1 MADIPALYAAAAPS
15 QGGRTVLHQRS
26 VLLSRVVLIAACVM
40 SITVTPIPAEAQ
52 GAPATIAGQVVDETG
67 GLLPG
72 VTIVLKDVKTGR
84 ERVVMTDGAGRF
96 TADQLVPGSYTIT
109 ATLAGFEELQ
119 RSAVDVGSGET
130 TQVSLALKVSS
141 VRDSVVVRGTALNFA
156 SSIAGKRAADGVV
169 DMFNADEIGR
179 LPDKNIGE
187 TLNRIPGVSM
197 LLEKGEGRFI
207 QIRGVSPRL
216 NNVTINGMSL
226 GNGETE
232 SGGRLVPLDVVGGEL
247 LSGVQ
252 VLKTPTPDMDGQG
265 IGGTLNLTTKQP
277 FDFDK
282 PFTMLVSSRSGAE
295 TISSISPA
303 DTKEVPYA
311 LDATLTGKV
320 NNKVGW
326 LAGASFANRKTPL
339 LGLYNDNWRP
349 MTFNGAS
356 VAYPTNVKN
365 NVTVTARERL
375 NFNGAL
381 EFRPTAAA
389 TFFVRSFVARWDE
402 LQLRN
407 RFDEGLGDT
416 LTSADA
422 SGGVV
427 TADRVQVNLRSEPTL
442 KKLQSVA
449 VGGVNRAGRWTVD
462 YTVQRNQNTIDEPN
476 DNWEFRSGAST
487 FGPDAFRIDPSGA
500 ISITSTGRDRKDPA
514 FQTFRRL
521 RYFEQLTSENE
532 WAGAFDVRRDTL
544 VAGTKPAFFKVGL
557 KFTRTGRDTGVSQS
571 TYNIGSVSWN
581 AAQTTSLTGGGF
593 TNPVPLKSVPNLWL
607 DLDGLNAFFRANQ
620 SDPRF
625 FVLDQT
631 ETYRSEFQS
640 DFTLDE
646 NVGAAYVMGKI
657 DLGPVSVVAGARVER
672 TAVDSSAFTMVT
684 QGTQLLARP
693 IDGSGDYTNVLPSI
707 IGTFNLSRNLIAR
720 AAYTGAL
727 GRPEFDAL
735 APRAQLGI
743 EDNPTLGT
751 IGTLTIGNP
760 DLKARQSNNFDG
772 SIEWYFD
779 QGALLSAA
787 VFRKNIRNEIIP
799 APTKQFTN
807 YEFQGRTFNRFD
819 INTTVN
825 AEKAHVQGI
834 ELTFA
839 EQLRFLPAPLN
850 GLGIGTSATFI
861 GSGVKVA
868 RGTEVLTLPLLQQAD
883 RLTSLTIY
891 YQRGRWD
898 LSTTYKYN
906 SNFLTD
912 YGDRRALDL
921 DQGAFGRWDTRAQ
934 FDLTPDLKVI
944 FSGINLNDEPTTEF
958 QGGIK
963 SQITEYEYTG
973 RTLFFGF
980 SARVQR

>member
-1 MADIPALYAAAAPS
+1 MLQILVF
-15 QGGRTVLHQRS
+15 VLGVATLATR
-26 VLLSRVVLIAACVM
+26 
-40 SITVTPIPAEAQ
+40 AEAQ
-52 GAPATIAGQVVDETG
+52 NGPATITGRVVDETG

-72 VTIVLKDVKTGR
+72 VTILVRNVQSGR
-84 ERVVMTDGAGRF
+84 ERVVTTDSSGRF
-96 TADQLVPGSYTIT
+96 LADQLPPGSYTIT
-109 ATLAGFEELQ
+109 AALPGFQEQQ
-119 RSAVDVGSGET
+119 RSAVDAGAGET
-130 TQVSLALKVSS
+130 TQVNLELKVSS
-141 VRDSVVVRGTALNFA
+141 ISDLVVVRGTALNYA

-207 QIRGVSPRL
+207 QIRGISPRL
-216 NNVTINGMSL
+216 NNVTVNGMSL

-232 SGGRLVPLDVVGGEL
+232 QGGRLVPLDVVGGEL

-282 PFTMLVSSRSGAE
+282 PFTMLVSSRSGTE
-295 TISSISPA
+295 TISSVPPA

-311 LDATLTGKV
+311 LDTTLTGKTMG
-320 NNKVGW
+320 NKVGW
-326 LAGASFANRKTPL
+326 LAGVSFSNRETPL
-339 LGLYNDNWRP
+339 LGLFNDSWRS
-349 MTFNGAS
+349 MTFNGQTLS
-356 VAYPTNVKN
+356 YPTNVKN

-375 NFNGAL
+375 NFNGSVEL
-381 EFRPTAAA
+381 RPNAGS

-416 LTSADA
+416 LSALD
-422 SGGVV
+422 SGGGVV
-427 TADRVQVNLRSEPTL
+427 TADRVQVNLRSEPTI
-442 KKLQSVA
+442 KKLQSVSA
-449 VGGVNRAGRWTVD
+449 GGINRSGRWTID
-462 YTVQRNQNTIDEPN
+462 YTLQRNHNIIDEPN

-487 FGPDAFRIDPSGA
+487 FGPDVFRIDPSGA
-500 ISITSTGRDRKDPA
+500 ISITSTGRERKDPA

-521 RYFEQLTSENE
+521 RYFQQLTTEDQ
-532 WAGAFDVRRDTL
+532 WAGGFGVRRDTL
-544 VAGTKPAFFKVGL
+544 VAGTKPAFLKAGM
-557 KFTRTGRDTGVSQS
+557 KFTRTSRETAVSQQ
-571 TYNIGSVSWN
+571 TYNIGSLAWT
-581 AAQTTSLTGGGF
+581 AAQASTLTGGGF
-593 TNPVPLKSVPNLWL
+593 TNPVPLKAVPNLWL
-607 DLDGLNAFFRANQ
+607 DLDGLNGFFRTNQ

-631 ETYRSEFQS
+631 ETYRSEYQS

-646 NVGAAYVMGKI
+646 DVDAAFVMGKI
-657 DLGPVSVVAGARVER
+657 DFGAINLVAGARVER
-672 TAVDSSAFTMVT
+672 SGVDSSAFTMVT
-684 QGTQLLARP
+684 QGGQLVARP
-693 IDGSGDYTNVLPSI
+693 IDGSGDYTNVLPSV
-707 IGTFNLSRNLIAR
+707 IGTFNLHRSLVAR
-720 AAYTGAL
+720 AAWTGAL

-743 EDNPTLGT
+743 EDNPTIGT
-751 IGTLTIGNP
+751 IGTLSIGNP

-772 SIEWYFD
+772 SIEWYFS
-779 QGALLSAA
+779 QGSLLSAA
-787 VFRKNIRNEIIP
+787 GFRKNIRNEIIP

-807 YEFQGRTFNRFD
+807 YDFQGRTFNRFD
-819 INTTVN
+819 INTTIN

-839 EQLRFLPAPLN
+839 QQLRFLPSPLN
-850 GLGIGTSATFI
+850 GFGVGTSATFI

-868 RGTEVLTLPLLQQAD
+868 RGNEVLILPLLQQAD
-883 RLTSLTIY
+883 RLTSVTFY

-898 LSTTYKYN
+898 LSTTYKNN

-912 YGDRRALDL
+912 YGDSRALDL
-921 DQGAFGRWDTRAQ
+921 DQGGFGRWDCRAQ
-934 FDLTPDLKVI
+934 FDLNADLKVI

-973 RTLFFGF
+973 RTLFIGF
-980 SARVQR
+980 TARVRK

>member
-1 MADIPALYAAAAPS
+1 VRLLVILFCLIGAA
-15 QGGRTVLHQRS
+15 RL
-26 VLLSRVVLIAACVM
+26 
-40 SITVTPIPAEAQ
+40 AEAQ
-52 GAPATIAGQVVDETG
+52 GTPATISGQIVDETG

-72 VTIVLKDVKTGR
+72 VTVVLKDTKFGR
-84 ERVVMTDGAGRF
+84 ERVVMTDGSGRF
-96 TADQLVPGSYTIT
+96 VADQLVPGSYTIT
-109 ATLAGFEELQ
+109 ASLAGFQELQ
-119 RSAVDVGSGET
+119 RGAVDVGSGET
-130 TQVSLALKVSS
+130 TQVTLALKVSS
-141 VRDSVVVRGTALNFA
+141 VSDSVVVRGTAFNFA

-207 QIRGVSPRL
+207 QIRGISPRL

-277 FDFDK
+277 FDFEK
-282 PFTMLVSSRSGAE
+282 PFTALLSSRSGTE

-311 LDATLTGKV
+311 LDATLTGKTMG
-320 NNKVGW
+320 NKVGW
-326 LAGASFANRKTPL
+326 LAGMSFSNRKTPL

-349 MTFNGAS
+349 ITFGGTTIS
-356 VAYPTNVKN
+356 YPTNVKN

-375 NFNGAL
+375 NFNGSL
-381 EFRPTAAA
+381 ELRPTDRASL
-389 TFFVRSFVARWDE
+389 FVRSFVARWDE

-407 RFDEGLGDT
+407 RFDEGLGDA
-416 LTSADA
+416 LVSADT
-422 SGGVV
+422 SGGTV
-427 TADRVQVNLRSEPTL
+427 TADRVQVNLRSEPTI
-442 KKLQSVA
+442 KKLQSVT
-449 VGGVNRAGRWTVD
+449 VGGVNHTGRWTID
-462 YTVQRNQNTIDEPN
+462 YTVQRNRNIIDEPN
-476 DNWEFRSGAST
+476 DQWEFRSGAST
-487 FGPDAFRIDPSGA
+487 FGPDVFRIDPSGA
-500 ISITSTGRDRKDPA
+500 ITITSTGRDRKDPSL
-514 FQTFRRL
+514 QTFRRL
-521 RYFEQLTSENE
+521 RYFEQLTTEDG

-544 VAGTKPAFFKVGL
+544 VAGTKPAFLKAGV
-557 KFTRTGRDTGVSQS
+557 KFTRTSRETAVAQS
-571 TYNIGSVSWN
+571 TYNIGSLNWN
-581 AAQTTSLTGGGF
+581 AAQASALTAGGF

-607 DLDGLNAFFRANQ
+607 DLDGLNGFFQANQ
-620 SDPRF
+620 NDPRF

-631 ETYRSEFQS
+631 ETYRSEYQS

-657 DLGPVSVVAGARVER
+657 DFGAASVVTGVRLER
-672 TAVDSSAFTMVT
+672 TDVDSDAFAMVT
-684 QGTQLLARP
+684 QGGQLVARP
-693 IDGSGDYTNVLPSI
+693 TDGSGHYTNVLPSV
-707 IGTFNLSRNLIAR
+707 IGTFNLRRDLIAR
-720 AAYTGAL
+720 AAYTSAL

-751 IGTLTIGNP
+751 IGSLSIGNP
-760 DLKARQSNNFDG
+760 DLKARQSHNVDA
-772 SIEWYFD
+772 SLEWYFS
-779 QGALLSAA
+779 QGSLVSAA
-787 VFRKNIRNEIIP
+787 AFRKNIRNEIIP
-799 APTKQFTN
+799 APTRQLTN
-807 YEFQGRTFNRFD
+807 YEYQGRIYNRFD
-819 INTTVN
+819 INTTIN
-825 AEKAHVQGI
+825 AEKAHVQGV

-839 EQLRFLPAPLN
+839 QQLRFLPSPLN
-850 GLGIGTSATFI
+850 GFGIGTSATVI

-868 RGTEVLTLPLLQQAD
+868 RGNEVLILPLLQQAD
-883 RLTSLTIY
+883 RLTSLTLY
-891 YQRGRWD
+891 YQRGRID
-898 LSTTYKYN
+898 LSTTFKNN

-912 YGDRRALDL
+912 YGDSRALDL
-921 DQGAFGRWDTRAQ
+921 DQGGFGRWDCRAQ

-973 RTLFFGF
+973 RTLFIGF
-980 SARVQR
+980 TAAFRR

>member
-1 MADIPALYAAAAPS
+1 
-15 QGGRTVLHQRS
+15 VLHQRS
-26 VLLSRVVLIAACVM
+26 VLVLARVLIAVSCSVSLVGVVA
-40 SITVTPIPAEAQ
+40 AEAQ
-52 GAPATIAGQVVDETG
+52 SGPATITGQVADETG

-72 VTIVLKDVKTGR
+72 VTVVLKDGKTGR
-84 ERVVMTDGAGRF
+84 ERVVTTDATGRF
-96 TADQLVPGSYTIT
+96 VADQLVPGSYTIT
-109 ATLAGFEELQ
+109 ATLAGFQELA
-119 RSAVDVGSGET
+119 RGAIDVGTGQT
-130 TQVSLALKVSS
+130 THVTLAMKLSS

-207 QIRGVSPRL
+207 QIRGISPRL

-252 VLKTPTPDMDGQG
+252 VLKTPTPDMEGQG

-282 PFTMLVSSRSGAE
+282 PFTMLVSSRGGTE
-295 TISSISPA
+295 TISSIPSA
-303 DTKEVPYA
+303 DTKEMPYA
-311 LDATLTGKV
+311 LDATLTGKTMS
-320 NNKVGW
+320 NKVGW
-326 LAGASFANRKTPL
+326 LGGVSFSNRKTPL

-349 MTFNGAS
+349 LSSGGTTVS
-356 VAYPTNVKN
+356 YPTNVKN

-375 NFNGAL
+375 NVNGAL
-381 EFRPTAAA
+381 ELRPNAA
-389 TFFVRSFVARWDE
+389 TTLFVRSFVARWDE

-407 RFDEGLGDT
+407 RFDEGLGDA

-422 SGGVV
+422 AGGVV
-427 TADRVQVNLRSEPTL
+427 TADRVQVNLRSEPTI

-449 VGGVNRAGRWTVD
+449 VGGVNHAGRWTAD
-462 YTVQRNQNTIDEPN
+462 YTVQRNRNIVDEPN
-476 DNWEFRSGAST
+476 DQWEFRSGAST

-500 ISITSTGRDRKDPA
+500 ISITSTGRDRMDPA
-514 FQTFRRL
+514 LQTFRRL
-521 RYFEQLTSENE
+521 RYFEQLSTEDG
-532 WAGAFDVRRDTL
+532 WAGVFDVRRDML
-544 VAGTKPAFFKVGL
+544 VAGSKPGFL
-557 KFTRTGRDTGVSQS
+557 KAGVKLTRTSRETDGAQS
-571 TYNIGSVSWN
+571 TYNIGSLNWT
-581 AAQTTSLTGGGF
+581 AAQTTTLTGGGF
-593 TNPVPLKSVPNLWL
+593 TNPVPLKSVPNIWL
-607 DLDGLNAFFRANQ
+607 DLDALNAFFQANQ
-620 SDPRF
+620 NDPRYF
-625 FVLDQT
+625 ALDQT
-631 ETYRSEFQS
+631 ETYRSERQS

-646 NVGAAYVMGKI
+646 DVAAAYAMAKI
-657 DLGPVSVVAGARVER
+657 DLGLVTLVGGARVEH
-672 TAVDSSAFTMVT
+672 TSVDSAAFTMVT
-684 QGTQLLARP
+684 QGTSLTARP
-693 IDGSGDYTNVLPSI
+693 VDGSGSYTNVLPSI
-707 IGTFNLSRNLIAR
+707 IGTFNLRRSLIAR
-720 AAYTGAL
+720 AAWTGAL

-735 APRAQLGI
+735 APRSQLGI
-743 EDNPTLGT
+743 EDNPTIGT

-760 DLKARQSNNFDG
+760 DLKARQSHNVDG
-772 SIEWYFD
+772 SLEWYFD
-779 QGALLSAA
+779 QGSLLSLAA
-787 VFRKNIRNEIIP
+787 FRKNIRNEIIP

-807 YEFQGRTFNRFD
+807 YEFQGQTFNRFD

-825 AEKAHVQGI
+825 AEKAHVQGV

-839 EQLRFLPAPLN
+839 HQLRFLPAPLN
-850 GLGIGTSATFI
+850 GLGIGSSATLI
-861 GSGVKVA
+861 DSGVKVA
-868 RGTEVLTLPLLQQAD
+868 RGSEVLTLPLLQQAD

-891 YQRGRWD
+891 YQRGRLD
-898 LSTTYKYN
+898 LSTTYKNN

-912 YGDRRALDL
+912 YGDSRALDL
-921 DQGAFGRWDTRAQ
+921 DQGGFGRWDCRAQ
-934 FDLTPDLKVI
+934 FDLTRDVKMI

-980 SARVQR
+980 SARVSR

>member
-1 MADIPALYAAAAPS
+1 VPAGLLVVGVLVICFWLAGAVSIAD
-15 QGGRTVLHQRS
+15 
-26 VLLSRVVLIAACVM
+26 
-40 SITVTPIPAEAQ
+40 AQ
-52 GAPATIAGQVVDETG
+52 GAPATIAGQIVDETG

-72 VTIVLKDVKTGR
+72 VTVVLRDTKSGR
-84 ERVVMTDGAGRF
+84 ERVVTTDRSGRF
-96 TADQLVPGSYTIT
+96 VADQLVPGSYVMT
-109 ATLAGFEELQ
+109 ASLAGFQDVE
-119 RSAVDVGSGET
+119 RGAIDVGNGET
-130 TQVSLALKVSS
+130 TQVNLALKVSS
-141 VRDSVVVRGTALNFA
+141 ISDSVVVRGTALNFA
-156 SSIAGKRAADGVV
+156 SSIAGKRSADGVV

-207 QIRGVSPRL
+207 QIRGISPRL

-232 SGGRLVPLDVVGGEL
+232 SGGRLVPLDVIGGEL

-282 PFTMLVSSRSGAE
+282 PFTVLVSSRSGTE

-311 LDATLTGKV
+311 LDATLAGKTMG
-320 NNKVGW
+320 NKVGW
-326 LAGASFANRKTPL
+326 LAGASFSNRKTPL

-349 MTFNGAS
+349 VTAGGTT

-375 NFNGAL
+375 NFNGSL
-381 EFRPTAAA
+381 ELRPTAGAS
-389 TFFVRSFVARWDE
+389 FFVRSFVARWDE

-407 RFDEGLGDT
+407 RFDEGLGDA
-416 LTSADA
+416 LASADA

-427 TADRVQVNLRSEPTL
+427 TADRVQVNLRSEPTV
-442 KKLQSVA
+442 KKMQSVTA
-449 VGGVNRAGRWTVD
+449 GGVNHAGRWTVD
-462 YTVQRNQNTIDEPN
+462 YTVQRNHNIIDEPN
-476 DNWEFRSGAST
+476 DQWEFRSGAST

-500 ISITSTGRDRKDPA
+500 ISITSTGRDRKDPS

-521 RYFEQLTSENE
+521 RYFQQLTTEDA
-532 WAGAFDVRRDTL
+532 WAGGLDVRRDTL
-544 VAGTKPAFFKVGL
+544 VGGSKPAFLKAGV
-557 KFTRTGRDTGVSQS
+557 KFTRTSRETAVSQS
-571 TYNIGSVSWN
+571 TYTIGSTNWT
-581 AAQTTSLTGGGF
+581 AAQVSTLTGGGF

-607 DLDGLNAFFRANQ
+607 DLDGLNTFFRANQ
-620 SDPRF
+620 NDPRF
-625 FVLDQT
+625 FALDQT
-631 ETYRSEFQS
+631 ETYRSEYQS

-657 DLGPVSVVAGARVER
+657 DFGLMSLVGGARVER
-672 TAVDSSAFTMVT
+672 TDVDSAAFTMVT
-684 QGTQLLARP
+684 QGGQLVSRP
-693 IDGSGDYTNVLPSI
+693 IDGSGDYTNLLPSV
-707 IGTFNLSRNLIAR
+707 IGTFNLRRDLIVR
-720 AAYTGAL
+720 AAYTSAL

-751 IGTLTIGNP
+751 IGSLSIGNP
-760 DLKARQSNNFDG
+760 DLKARQSHNFDG
-772 SIEWYFD
+772 SIEWYFS
-779 QGALLSAA
+779 QGSLLSAA
-787 VFRKNIRNEIIP
+787 AFRKNISNEIIP

-807 YEFQGRTFNRFD
+807 YEFQGRTYNRFD
-819 INTTVN
+819 INTTIN
-825 AEKAHVQGI
+825 AEKAHVHGV

-839 EQLRFLPAPLN
+839 QQLRFLPSPLN
-850 GLGIGTSATFI
+850 GFGLGTSATFI
-861 GSGVKVA
+861 GSGVRVA
-868 RGTEVLTLPLLQQAD
+868 RGNEVLMLPLLQQAD
-883 RLTSLTIY
+883 RLTSLTLY
-891 YQRGRWD
+891 YQRGRLD
-898 LSTTYKYN
+898 LSTTFKYN

-912 YGDRRALDL
+912 YGDSRALDL
-921 DQGAFGRWDTRAQ
+921 DQGGFGRWDCRAQ
-934 FDLTPDLKVI
+934 FDLTQDLKVI

-963 SQITEYEYTG
+963 SQITEFEYTG
-973 RTLFFGF
+973 RTLFVGF
-980 SARVQR
+980 TAAFRR

>member
-1 MADIPALYAAAAPS
+1 MRSPSSLFLSVALVVVCTAGAAVPNA
-15 QGGRTVLHQRS
+15 V
-26 VLLSRVVLIAACVM
+26 
-40 SITVTPIPAEAQ
+40 AQ
-52 GAPATIAGQVVDETG
+52 SAPATIVGQVTDETG

-72 VTIVLKDVKTGR
+72 VTVVVKDTRTGR
-84 ERVVMTDGAGRF
+84 ERVVMTEGSGQF
-96 TADQLVPGSYTIT
+96 TADGLVPGTYNVT
-109 ATLAGFEELQ
+109 ATLAGFQTLE
-119 RSAVDVGSGET
+119 RGAIDVGSGQT
-130 TQVSLALKVSS
+130 TRLALSLRLAE
-141 VRDSVVVRGTALNFA
+141 VRDSVVVRGTARNFA
-156 SSIAGKRAADGVV
+156 SAIAGKRAADGVV

-207 QIRGVSPRL
+207 QIRGISPRL

-252 VLKTPTPDMDGQG
+252 VFKTPTPDMDGQG

-282 PFTMLVSSRSGAE
+282 PFTLLLSSRGGGE
-295 TISSISPA
+295 TIASVPPA

-311 LDATLTGKV
+311 LDATATGKTMSS
-320 NNKVGW
+320 KVGW
-326 LAGASFANRKTPL
+326 LLGGSFSNRKTPL

-349 MTFNGAS
+349 VTLNGTTVS
-356 VAYPTNVKN
+356 YPTNVKN

-375 NFNGAL
+375 NVNGAL
-381 EFRPTAAA
+381 EIRPTLG
-389 TFFVRSFVARWDE
+389 TSFFVRSFVARWDE

-422 SGGVV
+422 SGGSVA
-427 TADRVQVNLRSEPTL
+427 ADRVQVNLRSEPTL
-442 KKLQSVA
+442 KKLQSITA
-449 VGGVNRAGRWTVD
+449 GGVNRKGTWTLD
-462 YTVQRNQNTIDEPN
+462 YTLQRNHNVIDEPN

-487 FGPDAFRIDPSGA
+487 FGPDVFRIDDSGA
-500 ISITSTGRDRKDPA
+500 ISIASTGRNRMDPS

-521 RYFEQLTSENE
+521 RYYEQLTTETG
-532 WAGAFDVRRDTL
+532 WTGAADLRRDL
-544 VAGTKPAFFKVGL
+544 LFRGTKPGFFKFGA
-557 KFTRTGRDTGVSQS
+557 KFTRTARETGVSQS
-571 TYNIGSVSWN
+571 TYNIGSTAWT
-581 AAQTTSLTGGGF
+581 AAQTPALTGGGF

-620 SDPRF
+620 NDPRF
-625 FVLDQT
+625 FALDAT
-631 ETYRSEFQS
+631 ETYRSEYQS
-640 DFTLDE
+640 DFDLRE
-646 NVGAAYVMGKI
+646 RVGAAYGMAKI
-657 DLGPVSVVAGARVER
+657 DFGPASVVGGVRVER
-672 TAVDSSAFTMVT
+672 TSVDSSAFNMVT
-684 QGTQLLARP
+684 RAGQLTASP
-693 IDGSGDYTNVLPSI
+693 IDGSGDYTNVLPSMI
-707 IGTFNLSRNLIAR
+707 STFTLRRNLLLR
-720 AAYTGAL
+720 AAWTSAL

-735 APRAQLGI
+735 APRAQLGV

-760 DLKARQSNNFDG
+760 DLKARQSHNFDS

-779 QGALLSAA
+779 EGALLSLAA
-787 VFRKNIRNEIIP
+787 FRKNIRNEIIP

-807 YEFQGRTFNRFD
+807 HLFEGTTFNRFD
-819 INTTVN
+819 IDTTIN

-834 ELTFA
+834 ELSFA
-839 EQLRFLPAPLN
+839 EQFRFLPSPFN
-850 GLGIGTSATFI
+850 GFGVGTSATFI
-861 GSGVKVA
+861 GSGVRVA

-883 RLTSLTIY
+883 RLTSLTFY
-891 YQRGRWD
+891 YQRGRLD
-898 LSTTYKYN
+898 FSTTYKNN

-912 YGDRRALDL
+912 YGDSRALDL
-921 DQGAFGRWDTRAQ
+921 DQGGFGRWDCRAQ
-934 FDLTPDLKVI
+934 FDITPDLKLI

-958 QGGIK
+958 QGGIT
-963 SQITEYEYTG
+963 SQITEFEYTG

-980 SARVQR
+980 SARLTR